1 MQKKCVES
9 TGSYF
14 IVFTLDS
21 IHRIPQR
28 YIIQQNIIAFNMAYS
43 YNNIFVYVLWFFML
57 TDIIY
62 QKNEYIFGINPKNPS
77 IATPPVSCFFL
88 PTTNLFES
96 S

>member
-14 IVFTLDS
+14 IVFTLGS

-62 QKNEYIFGINPKNPS
+62 QKKRIH
-77 IATPPVSCFFL
+77 L
-88 PTTNLFES
+88 
-96 S
+96 